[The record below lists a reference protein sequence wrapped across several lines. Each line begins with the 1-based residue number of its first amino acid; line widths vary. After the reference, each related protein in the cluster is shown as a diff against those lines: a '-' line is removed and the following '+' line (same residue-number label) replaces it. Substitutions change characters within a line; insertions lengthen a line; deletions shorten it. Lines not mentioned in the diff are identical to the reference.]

1 MTDYRRAKDLVDEE
15 TKKGLTEFE
24 VDIIRLLR
32 SKDLGNMVYSGQIII
47 HYNTNAKPVSIEK
60 REFRA

>member
-1 MTDYRRAKDLVDEE
+1 MKDNRRAKDLVSEE

-24 VDIIRLLR
+24 VEIIRLLR
-32 SKDLGNMVYSGQIII
+32 SKNLGGMVYSGQIII
-47 HYNTNAKPVSIEK
+47 HYDRNAKPVSIEK

>member
-1 MTDYRRAKDLVDEE
+1 MTEYRRTKDLVDEE

-32 SKDLGNMVYSGQIII
+32 SKDIGSMVYSGQIII
-47 HYNTNAKPVSIEK
+47 HYNINAKPVSIEK

>member
-1 MTDYRRAKDLVDEE
+1 MKDDRVVKDLVSEE

-24 VDIIRLLR
+24 VEIIRLLR
-32 SKDLGNMVYSGQIII
+32 SKDIGSMVYSGQIII
-47 HYNTNAKPVSIEK
+47 HYDRNAKPVSIEK

>member
-1 MTDYRRAKDLVDEE
+1 MKDDRVVKDLVSEE

-24 VDIIRLLR
+24 VEIIRLLR
-32 SKDLGNMVYSGQIII
+32 SKDIGSMVYSGQIII
-47 HYNTNAKPVSIEK
+47 HYNINAKPVSIEK